1 MGLRRVASAEPG
13 DALWSALSVEDL
25 PGGGAGML
33 ALLDGDHA
41 VHQYV
46 LDPGWTEHRLIETGT
61 GPTTETGR
69 DQTARVSP
77 QTPYQ
82 S

>member
-1 MGLRRVASAEPG
+1 
-13 DALWSALSVEDL
+13 
-25 PGGGAGML
+25 ML

-46 LDPGWTEHRLIETGT
+46 LDPSWTEHRLIETGT